1 MRVRWLAVAR
11 ADLLAI
17 GEYIAQHNQTAA
29 YTVQEAI
36 RQQVG
41 RLAEHPQSGRPGR
54 VKGTRELVVSA
65 TRYIVAYRVAGE
77 VVTILRVLHGAQKW
91 PKEFWLVRRRTS

>member
-17 GEYIAQHNQTAA
+17 AEYIARHNQTAP
-29 YTVQEAI
+29 YTVHEAI
-36 RQQVG
+36 RHQVG

-54 VKGTRELVVSA
+54 VKGTRELVVSG
-65 TRYIVAYRVAGE
+65 TRYIVAYRMAGE
-77 VVTILRVLHGAQKW
+77 VVTILRVLHGAQQW
-91 PKEFWLVRRRTS
+91 PKEF